1 MRKVETAHLST
12 FFSQKSGIA
21 HLTTTDIKGCQTHD
35 IRQERQKRWRVEHI
49 AIKIIAGRC

>member
-1 MRKVETAHLST
+1 MRKVETAHLSA

-35 IRQERQKRWRVEHI
+35 IRQELQKRWRVEHI